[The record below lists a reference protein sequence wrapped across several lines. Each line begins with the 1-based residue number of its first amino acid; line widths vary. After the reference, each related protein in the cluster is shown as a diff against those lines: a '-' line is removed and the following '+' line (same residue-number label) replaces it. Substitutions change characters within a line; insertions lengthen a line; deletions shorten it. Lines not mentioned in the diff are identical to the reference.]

1 MANIDNIFED
11 FDLNGLSSHDGIG
24 FDFPLLDESNV
35 ELHDIHVEVDE
46 KTNLDRF
53 LFVSFTFYSFKC
65 EVREYL
71 IKCLK
76 HPAEVEANPNMI
88 RTLDANLLCCEEGT
102 LLELFHQSI
111 LKK

>member
-46 KTNLDRF
+46 KTN
-53 LFVSFTFYSFKC
+53 YSFKC